1 MNSWI
6 SLIISLPTENST
18 LRQRAWRALKAS
30 GAAVLRDGVYLMPDK
45 GDCKTTLEGLAAD
58 VKEGG
63 GTALVMRVEEP
74 PGADFM
80 GLFNRGE
87 EYGPLLADIANT
99 LAGLSAETTQDTFK
113 ITRKLRKTFT
123 AIEAIDFF
131 AGEAHRQAELSL
143 LELEQTIAKTISPNE
158 PQTVDG
164 SIKPLFLDDFQKR
177 TWATRQR
184 PWVDRLASAWLITR
198 FIDPKAKFIWLERI
212 EDCPK
217 DALGF
222 DFDGAAFTHVGS
234 RVTFEVLMASFGLAQ
249 PALSRL
255 GLLVHYLDVGGAQ
268 PTEASGVESVLA
280 GLRASITDDDQLLQA
295 ASLLFDGLLNTFS
308 KEANQ

>member
-1 MNSWI
+1 MNNWL

-45 GDCKTTLEGLAAD
+45 GACKATLEGLAAD
-58 VKEGG
+58 VKQGD

-74 PGADFM
+74 AGADFI
-80 GLFNRGE
+80 GLFNRSE

-99 LAGLSAETTQDTFK
+99 RAGLDAETIQDTLK
-113 ITRKLRKTFT
+113 VTRKLRKTFA

-131 AGEAHRQAELSL
+131 AGEAHNQAELSL
-143 LELEQTIAKTISPNE
+143 LELEQTIAKTLSPNE
-158 PQTVDG
+158 PHAVEG
-164 SIKPLFLDDFQKR
+164 AIKLLLVADYQKR
-177 TWATRQR
+177 AWATRQR
-184 PWVDRLASAWLITR
+184 PWVDRLASAWLIRR
-198 FIDPKAKFIWLERI
+198 FIDPKAKFVWLERI

-217 DALGF
+217 NALGF
-222 DFDGAAFTHVGS
+222 DFDGATFTHVGS
-234 RVTFEVLMASFGLAQ
+234 RVTFEVLMASFGLEQ
-249 PALSRL
+249 SALSRL

-268 PTEASGVESVLA
+268 PTEASGIESVLA
-280 GLRASITDDDQLLQA
+280 GLRASITNDDQLLEA

-308 KEANQ
+308 KEATK